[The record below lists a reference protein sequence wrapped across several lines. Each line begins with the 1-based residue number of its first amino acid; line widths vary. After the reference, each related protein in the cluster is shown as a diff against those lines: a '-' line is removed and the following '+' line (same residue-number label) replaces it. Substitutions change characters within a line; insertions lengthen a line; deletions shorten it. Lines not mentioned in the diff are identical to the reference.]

1 MSNLLYGLRPHG
13 RFIHAANIMDDGS
26 NVTPDDLIGYL
37 PEVYDVIAYNADGT
51 KTAIFGAGSEGTS
64 IDKMTFD
71 YQKMV
76 AARLK

>member
-37 PEVYDVIAYNADGT
+37 PEVYDVIAYNADLSL
-51 KTAIFGAGSEGTS
+51 IH
-64 IDKMTFD
+64 I
-71 YQKMV
+71 
-76 AARLK
+76 

>member
-51 KTAIFGAGSEGTS
+51 KLQSS
-64 IDKMTFD
+64 
-71 YQKMV
+71 
-76 AARLK
+76 AREAKERPLIK

>member
-37 PEVYDVIAYNADGT
+37 PEVYDVIAVSYT
-51 KTAIFGAGSEGTS
+51 HLTLPTICS
-64 IDKMTFD
+64 
-71 YQKMV
+71 V
-76 AARLK
+76 

>member
-37 PEVYDVIAYNADGT
+37 PVSYTHLTLPTILLV
-51 KTAIFGAGSEGTS
+51 
-64 IDKMTFD
+64 
-71 YQKMV
+71 
-76 AARLK
+76 